1 MGFGTE
7 VEMIRVASEMG
18 IPTTP
23 YVFDVVEAAEK
34 GRGAHMG

>member
-1 MGFGTE
+1 
-7 VEMIRVASEMG
+7 MIRVASEMG